1 MSVDTRT
8 PRPGFDDQ
16 PPLSMLK
23 VDCDPAQVIVNHA
36 SFRVKLASPQRTGPA
51 RGAADTAR
59 FPATG
64 GAASGGGGGRR
75 RAPVVWSGKSAP
87 GDPGATGLLQAV
99 RNSSVPPTGGGY
111 RDARD
116 VRSAAGR
123 PGVPG
128 VPGGSGVPG
137 VSGVSGRPGVPE
149 RGYDTGVTQVIPRL
163 DLDDETTRPTPVI
176 GQSRGSGAGSRAG
189 TGAAP
194 RTGVTP
200 LLPPMRRAVGAYDT
214 HEQEL
219 DPRADLDQDLDP
231 DLDLEPYAEPYPDTD
246 DDRPHTRRYGA
257 TSHRAADAGV
267 RHAYYPGRRMN
278 LGVVLLPLRVFLGFI
293 SIYAGMGKLCDPVYF
308 DGGER
313 GSMVK
318 WLNSLHP
325 WALAEP
331 LRDFALSHPVGA
343 GLSVAFLQIVA
354 GVLTVL
360 GLWQRVAACFGA
372 LLSAALLLTVSW
384 RTVPAYDAPD
394 IIYLAAWSPL
404 IIAGAPVYSLDGRLA
419 GEAWRTLGPR
429 SELWDLRR
437 RVLRRGTVV
446 ATVVIGLT
454 LLIGSVLGG
463 AVRSSDMV
471 TVPGPNVDPVNQLPG
486 EPLPQKPGRGGS
498 SASGTPS
505 SGGTAEGPR
514 SEPSATRSG
523 TPEAQQPATGDGTVP
538 ETGGGAAGTGQNE
551 QQAPSQTQGTGRQ
564 PPQTAQ
570 QAPPPSSSGQGPSTT
585 GGGAGDGSTGAG
597 SGDGGGSSTGGSSS
611 GGGGGNHNPIGG
623 LLG

>member
-36 SFRVKLASPQRTGPA
+36 SFRVKLATPQRPGAA
-51 RGAADTAR
+51 RAAAADTAR
-59 FPATG
+59 IPAM
-64 GAASGGGGGRR
+64 SGGGGGGGGGGTRR
-75 RAPVVWSGKSAP
+75 RAPVVWSGKSEP
-87 GDPGATGLLQAV
+87 GDPGASGLLQAV
-99 RNSSVPPTGGGY
+99 RNSSAMPARGGY
-111 RDARD
+111 RDT
-116 VRSAAGR
+116 
-123 PGVPG
+123 PGLPDVPG
-128 VPGGSGVPG
+128 
-137 VSGVSGRPGVPE
+137 
-149 RGYDTGVTQVIPRL
+149 RGYDSGATQVIPRIGV
-163 DLDDETTRPTPVI
+163 DGESTVPTPVV
-176 GQSRGSGAGSRAG
+176 G
-189 TGAAP
+189 AP
-194 RTGVTP
+194 RVGVPAPPGPRTAATP
-200 LLPPMRRAVGAYDT
+200 LLPPMRQAVGAYDT
-214 HEQEL
+214 
-219 DPRADLDQDLDP
+219 AYDP
-231 DLDLEPYAEPYPDTD
+231 DSRRDTRYDSRYDSGYDAGYDAPDEEPYDLGPDA
-246 DDRPHTRRYGA
+246 DDRDRFPRHGA
-257 TSHRAADAGV
+257 DGARAADAGV

-343 GLSVAFLQIVA
+343 GLSVAFLQIVV

-360 GLWQRVAACFGA
+360 GLWQRVAACVGA

-404 IIAGAPVYSLDGRLA
+404 IIAGAPVYSVDGRLA
-419 GEAWRTLGPR
+419 GEAWRRLGPR
-429 SELWDLRR
+429 SEIWDLRR
-437 RVLRRGTVV
+437 RVLRRGAVV

-454 LLIGSVLGG
+454 LLVGSVLGG
-463 AVRSSDMV
+463 AVRSSEMV

-486 EPLPQKPGRGGS
+486 VPLPQKRGGGTS
-498 SASGTPS
+498 SASGAPD
-505 SGGTAEGPR
+505 SGGAKGGTS

-523 TPEAQQPATGDGTVP
+523 SPSAPQTAPGSDGQVR
-538 ETGGGAAGTGQNE
+538 ESGGATTGTGRT
-551 QQAPSQTQGTGRQ
+551 QQPSQTQGTVQQAPR
-564 PPQTAQ
+564 TAE
-570 QAPPPSSSGQGPSTT
+570 QAPPPSSSQGPSSS
-585 GGGAGDGSTGAG
+585 GGAGDGSGGG
-597 SGDGGGSSTGGSSS
+597 SGSGSGSGGGGDGGSGTGGSSS
-611 GGGGGNHNPIGG
+611 GGGNRNPIGG